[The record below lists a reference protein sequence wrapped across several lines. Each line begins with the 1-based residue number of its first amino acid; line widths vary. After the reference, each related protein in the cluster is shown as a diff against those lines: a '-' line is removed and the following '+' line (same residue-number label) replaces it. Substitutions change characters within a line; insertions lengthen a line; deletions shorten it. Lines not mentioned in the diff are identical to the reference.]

1 MCITN
6 KAELMIFSLFFPLA
20 AVLPTFQ
27 ATPSVLYA
35 KINGSESMSCECP
48 DHSCQEVF
56 WYRYLERTK
65 TLQYLLYVNSAGREQ
80 HAENLNAARFK
91 GSVSS
96 GQKVVYTLRITG
108 LQEDEMGLYSCM
120 FKTKNVMP
128 VGYYIMPGGIAAFWS
143 PTLFFL

>member
-1 MCITN
+1 MHN
-6 KAELMIFSLFFPLA
+6 DKAELVIFFSLA

-27 ATPSVLYA
+27 ATPSILYA
-35 KINGSESMSCECP
+35 KINDSGSMSCECP

-56 WYRYLERTK
+56 WYRYLERRK
-65 TLQYLLYVNSAGREQ
+65 ALQFLLYVNSAGREK

-120 FKTKNVMP
+120 FKTKNFIA
-128 VGYYIMPGGIAAFWS
+128 VGYYIMPGGIAALSFS
-143 PTLFFL
+143 LLF

>member
-80 HAENLNAARFK
+80 HAENLDATRFK

-120 FKTKNVMP
+120 FKTKNIMP

-143 PTLFFL
+143 PNLFFL